1 MPKPSLFAI
10 ALEFFN
16 SLDWH
21 YEIAGDGTALKVNFE
36 GENGE
41 WQCYADI
48 KEDEEQFVFYSVC
61 PETTLREHRS
71 VMAEF
76 LTRANYG
83 IIIGNFEMDF
93 EDGQISYKT
102 SIDVEGASLTT
113 ALLQRL
119 VESNLDMMDLFL
131 PGIRAINQGKMTPA
145 EALAKIG

>member
-1 MPKPSLFAI
+1 MTKPSLFAI

-16 SLDWH
+16 SLDWN
-21 YEIAGDGTALKVNFE
+21 YEIAGGGTALSLSFE

-48 KEDEEQFVFYSVC
+48 KDDEEQFVFYSVC
-61 PETTLREHRS
+61 PETTPHEQRS
-71 VMAEF
+71 AMAEF

-93 EDGQISYKT
+93 EDGQVSYKT
-102 SIDVEGASLTT
+102 SIDVEGARLTV
-113 ALLQRL
+113 ALVQRL

-131 PGIRAINQGKMTPA
+131 PGIRTINQGKMTPA
-145 EALAKIG
+145 EVLAKIG